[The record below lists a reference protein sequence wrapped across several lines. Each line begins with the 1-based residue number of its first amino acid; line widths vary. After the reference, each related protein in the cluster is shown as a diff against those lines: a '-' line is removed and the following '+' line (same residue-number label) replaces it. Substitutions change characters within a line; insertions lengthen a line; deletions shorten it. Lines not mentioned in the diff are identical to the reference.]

1 MLAGRSSRGRLSTL
15 PQEPSPIGAGPSCM
29 TPKARRPEWRRAT
42 VPADLRTML
51 IACLLSLFL
60 PACTSTLPPRAV
72 ERSGSPN
79 PAASEAPPPLEL
91 RIGLDVD
98 ADGWVVLPE
107 WFGVWVAGGGT
118 LSEIDQDSGE
128 VRRTGTGR
136 WDYDHVQLARYGEG
150 TILLATG
157 STLWSLNASS
167 GVVVQRNDLEHLG
180 SLDAVINTRSGT
192 WVAASEHDGG
202 VLARIDLDT
211 GAASR
216 RIRIGHG
223 RHEIVRSA
231 GYLVVASQ
239 DSTRPGVVRVD
250 PRTGEKMTLRWSTG
264 SIASV
269 GYRVWV
275 ATGEHV
281 HCIDVLDGTSCGVAP
296 VPGAVSVASDGAGL
310 WVLSATGSTSTS
322 TYQPDPDRPATVTLI
337 DGVNGELMGGPLA
350 LPSITPATISA
361 FEGHAWIGFHDGGRV
376 IRIDCRVGRCVV
388 PGWVGRDQ
396 ST

>member
-1 MLAGRSSRGRLSTL
+1 MAPVWDGDLRRAVARAGVRAVLIAMAASMFFPAGMSRMPRSTALLRPPGPTSSAHAEISSR
-15 PQEPSPIGAGPSCM
+15 PI
-29 TPKARRPEWRRAT
+29 R
-42 VPADLRTML
+42 D
-51 IACLLSLFL
+51 
-60 PACTSTLPPRAV
+60 
-72 ERSGSPN
+72 
-79 PAASEAPPPLEL
+79 L

-107 WFGVWVAGGGT
+107 SFGVWVAGGGA

-128 VRRTGTGR
+128 VRLTGTGR
-136 WDYDHVQLARYGEG
+136 WDYDFVQLARYGEG
-150 TILLATG
+150 TILLASGT
-157 STLWSLNASS
+157 TLWSLDASS
-167 GVVVQRNDLEHLG
+167 GGVVQRNDLEHVG
-180 SLDAVINTRSGT
+180 YLDAVINTGSGT

-216 RIRIGHG
+216 RVRIGHG
-223 RHEIVRSA
+223 RHELVSSA

-239 DSTRPGVVRVD
+239 DPTRSGIFRVD
-250 PRTGEKMTLRWSTG
+250 PRTGAKMTLRWGTG

-275 ATGEHV
+275 ATGDHV
-281 HCIDVLDGTSCGVAP
+281 RCIDVLDATGCGEVS
-296 VPGAVSVASDGAGL
+296 VPGAVSVASDGARL

-322 TYQPDPDRPATVTLI
+322 TYEPDPDRPATVTLV
-337 DGVNGELMGGPLA
+337 DGVNGEVVAGPLA

-361 FEGHAWIGFHDGGRV
+361 FQGHAWVGFHDGGRV
-376 IRIDCRVGRCVV
+376 IRIDCGVGRCSV
-388 PGWVGRDQ
+388 PGWLARDQ